1 MLCESRVADR
11 FDRGSHSRNQ
21 TDAFQMKMPACN
33 FCVVR
38 NFGKDVWEQIGSA
51 YLGSIVKLGADRR
64 GKGGWKGDESTY
76 VLVGILD
83 AYPNRPMIVQV
94 IGDAQLRSARVRQ
107 TYPDVLIFVV

>member
-21 TDAFQMKMPACN
+21 TDAFQMEMSACN

-38 NFGKDVWEQIGSA
+38 NFGKDVWEQIGSS
-51 YLGSIVKLGADRR
+51 YLGSVVKLRADRR
-64 GKGGWKGDESTY
+64 GKGGWQGDESTY

-83 AYPNRPMIVQV
+83 AYPNRPMFVQV
-94 IGDAQLRSARVRQ
+94 IGNAELGSTGVGQADA
-107 TYPDVLIFVV
+107 DVLILV